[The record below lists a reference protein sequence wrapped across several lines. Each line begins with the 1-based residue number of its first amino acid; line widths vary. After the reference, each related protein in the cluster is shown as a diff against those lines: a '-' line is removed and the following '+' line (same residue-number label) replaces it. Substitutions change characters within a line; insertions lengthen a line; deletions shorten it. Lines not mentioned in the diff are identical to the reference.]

1 MTTDKSHTSR
11 RRALLIRRI
20 NMRCKTEGIMSP
32 SLPGP
37 YKLTISDVFGAL
49 CTREYFSLNVQFRR
63 LLNLGG
69 RELSVTLGN
78 TGINP

>member
-1 MTTDKSHTSR
+1 
-11 RRALLIRRI
+11 
-20 NMRCKTEGIMSP
+20 MSP